1 MFLGLKIA
9 IDGPAGAGK
18 STVAK
23 KLARRL
29 GFLYIDTGAMYRAVT
44 YEALLKGVSMEDEIA
59 LTDLARNINLTLS
72 VDPDN
77 ETSIFVNLMEVT
89 REIREPVVSR
99 HVSLVARVSGVRHE
113 MVRLQQQM
121 AATGG
126 VVMEGRD
133 IGTVVL
139 PDADFKFYLTAS
151 PLERAKRRA
160 RELEEN
166 GHRIDLDQ
174 LAGEIAERDKI
185 DSTRVT
191 DPLRPAT
198 EAEIIDCS
206 AVDAEQ
212 VVQMIVE
219 KMSKAVIN

>member
-1 MFLGLKIA
+1 MMSQGFKIA

-44 YEALLKGVSMEDEIA
+44 YEALQKGISMDDEMA
-59 LTDLARNINLTLS
+59 LTDLAQNINITIS

-77 ETSIFVNLMEVT
+77 ETSICVDMREVT
-89 REIREPVVSR
+89 RDIREPVVSR
-99 HVSLVARVSGVRHE
+99 HVSLVARVPGVRRAL
-113 MVRLQQQM
+113 VQLQQQL
-121 AATGG
+121 AAAGG

-139 PDADFKFYLTAS
+139 PNADFKFYLTAS

-160 RELEEN
+160 RELEEK

-174 LAGEIAERDKI
+174 LAGEIAERDRI
-185 DSTRVT
+185 DSTRIT
-191 DPLRPAT
+191 DPLKPAHD
-198 EAEIIDCS
+198 AVIIDCS
-206 AVDAEQ
+206 NVDADQ
-212 VVQMIVE
+212 VVQELAETVTGRMG
-219 KMSKAVIN
+219 

>member
-1 MFLGLKIA
+1 MMSQGFKIA

-23 KLARRL
+23 KLARWL

-44 YEALLKGVSMEDEIA
+44 YEALQKGVSLDDEMA
-59 LTDLARNINLTLS
+59 LTDLARNMNITIS

-77 ETSIFVNLMEVT
+77 ETAIYVDMREVT
-89 REIREPVVSR
+89 RNIREPVVSR
-99 HVSLVARVSGVRHE
+99 HVSLVARVPGVRRAL
-113 MVRLQQQM
+113 VRLQQQL
-121 AATGG
+121 AAAGG

-139 PDADFKFYLTAS
+139 PNADFKFYLTAS

-160 RELEEN
+160 RELEEK

-174 LAGEIAERDKI
+174 LAGEIAERDSI
-185 DSTRVT
+185 DSTRIT
-191 DPLRPAT
+191 DPLKPAQD
-198 EAEIIDCS
+198 AVIIDCS
-206 AVDAEQ
+206 SVDADQ
-212 VVQMIVE
+212 VVQLLAETVTGRMG
-219 KMSKAVIN
+219 

>member
-1 MFLGLKIA
+1 MSLDLKIA

-44 YEALLKGVSMEDEIA
+44 FEALLRDIPMEDKIA
-59 LTDLARNINLTLS
+59 LTDLARDIEITLS

-77 ETSIFVNLMEVT
+77 ETRIFVGGIEVT

-99 HVSLVARVSGVRHE
+99 FVSLVASIPGVRVE

-121 AATGG
+121 AAAGG

-133 IGTVVL
+133 IGTAVL
-139 PDADFKFYLTAS
+139 PEAGLKFYLTAS
-151 PLERAKRRA
+151 PLERAKRRY

-166 GHRIDLDQ
+166 GHSIDLEQ
-174 LAGEIAERDKI
+174 LAREIAERDRI
-185 DSTRVT
+185 DSTRAA
-191 DPLRPAT
+191 DPLRPAKD
-198 EAEIIDCS
+198 AVIIDCS
-206 AVDAEQ
+206 GLNADQ
-212 VVQMIVE
+212 VVQMILEMV
-219 KMSKAVIN
+219 AGRTG